1 MSIKGI
7 SIDANEIG
15 TSLSDMFEEYLN
27 SERSPVVDDAI
38 KYYGTNFQMF
48 LLGNMDTEMNK
59 KSQDLKDKIFK
70 LSLEKYAR
78 GMWYC
83 FNKGFLWA
91 AGVLTDETGESY
103 SIKEFSDERFIQQFV
118 ESIDRLIA
126 PGELT
131 EMLDRQDKHVLDLY
145 LHSNFLNTFQFTNKQ
160 AEIFFKKGLN
170 EFCFYVQ
177 RKLGYV
183 DNSEL
188 TKLGRVSYSKRFEV
202 TPAADAIVTIASSS
216 VEEWTL
222 YWNSTYGSGNSLKVI
237 GRCLIQKLN
246 SEEVMR
252 KINWG
257 NLEYD
262 RIEQIL
268 ANQMNDTS
276 KPSLFCRLNILMS
289 DDWPR
294 NIETSELRAITN
306 VIANMIQINTNTAPE
321 NFIIELG

>member
-7 SIDANEIG
+7 SIDVNEVG
-15 TSLSDMFEEYLN
+15 TSLSNMFEDYLN
-27 SERSPVVDDAI
+27 SDRSPVVDDAI
-38 KYYGTNFQMF
+38 KYYGTNFQTF
-48 LLGNMDTEMNK
+48 LLSNMDNEMNK
-59 KSQDLKDKIFK
+59 KSQDIKDKIFK
-70 LSLEKYAR
+70 LSLEKYAK

-91 AGVLTDETGESY
+91 AGVLTDKTGDSY
-103 SIKEFSDERFIQQFV
+103 GIKEFSDERFINQFV
-118 ESIDRLIA
+118 ESVDQLIA

-131 EMLDRQDKHVLDLY
+131 EMLDREDKHVLDLY
-145 LHSNFLNTFQFTNKQ
+145 LHNNFLNTFQFTNKQ

-202 TPAADAIVTIASSS
+202 TPAADAVVTIATSS

-222 YWNSTYGSGNSLKVI
+222 YWNSTYGAGNSLKVI

-246 SEEVMR
+246 SEDVLQ
-252 KINWG
+252 KISWG
-257 NLEYD
+257 NSEYD
-262 RIEQIL
+262 RVEQIL
-268 ANQMNDTS
+268 ANQMNDTN
-276 KPSLFCRLNILMS
+276 KPSLFCRLNILAS
-289 DDWPR
+289 QDWPR
-294 NIETSELRAITN
+294 DIELSEVRTITN
-306 VIANMIQINTNTAPE
+306 VIANRIQVNTNTAPE